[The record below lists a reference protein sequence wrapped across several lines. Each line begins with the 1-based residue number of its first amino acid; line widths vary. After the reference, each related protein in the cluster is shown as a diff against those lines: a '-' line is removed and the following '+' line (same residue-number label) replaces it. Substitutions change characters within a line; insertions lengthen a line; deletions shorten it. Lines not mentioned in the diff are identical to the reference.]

1 METFYIAWFLRKIN
15 RTLLPPLPILSWCP
29 QSSINNM
36 IIFGKGCYWQ
46 FCYEPKLISYK
57 KNMSTTSKNKKIK
70 KYLWYFWVA
79 LLSIYILNKKKIDTV
94 SFLNKTESNTSMKLH
109 PHK

>member
-1 METFYIAWFLRKIN
+1 METFYIAWFQRKIN
-15 RTLLPPLPILSWCP
+15 RTLLPPLPIISWCP

-57 KNMSTTSKNKKIK
+57 NNTSTASKKNKKIK
-70 KYLWYFWVA
+70 KKV
-79 LLSIYILNKKKIDTV
+79 ITV
-94 SFLNKTESNTSMKLH
+94 EWWPNICGIFG
-109 PHK
+109 

>member
-15 RTLLPPLPILSWCP
+15 RTLLPPLPIISWCP

-57 KNMSTTSKNKKIK
+57 NNTSTASKKKKIK
-70 KYLWYFWVA
+70 KK
-79 LLSIYILNKKKIDTV
+79 LLLLNGGPIFV
-94 SFLNKTESNTSMKLH
+94 VFLGSPFEYLH
-109 PHK
+109 PR